1 MLTFSQNYFN
11 AETKDGFFID
21 ARMKHAW
28 AAQLEVLE
36 EIRRVCDILNIR
48 FFADWGTL
56 LGAVRHKGF
65 IPWDDDLDVAMYRE
79 DYQKLCEIGSEEF
92 KEPYFFQNGLT
103 DQNYFFGY
111 GRIRRSDTTGI
122 VLDMCEHKY
131 NNGIFIDI
139 FVYDKLPKNKLQ
151 LKWLVFRLRILE
163 VILRN
168 YHYKNSR
175 KKTARCFYPIVAIAK
190 KIHSYEYYYNKYI
203 RLCSKNNHRENID
216 EVGFLC
222 SYGCLY
228 ATSSYK
234 GITNLEEA
242 DFEDIKIKIP
252 SNYDEYLR
260 KEYGNYWEFPPEN
273 ERGHWHDNVIIFDP
287 NISYLEYYRKH
298 SDRFDQ
304 VLKEYEEK

>member
-1 MLTFSQNYFN
+1 MGIEFLEKYCFDKDGDGRMFFRVTEDGKPIIKRLRYYYSETFCLIAMAAYSRASGDKSYAQKARKILDDIDRYQREGLLIPKFN
-11 AETKDGFFID
+11 AVNRPTIAFGPPMIMLATVQELRKADPENKD
-21 ARMKHAW
+21 
-28 AAQLEVLE
+28 
-36 EIRRVCDILNIR
+36 
-48 FFADWGTL
+48 
-56 LGAVRHKGF
+56 
-65 IPWDDDLDVAMYRE
+65 
-79 DYQKLCEIGSEEF
+79 
-92 KEPYFFQNGLT
+92 
-103 DQNYFFGY
+103 
-111 GRIRRSDTTGI
+111 
-122 VLDMCEHKY
+122 
-131 NNGIFIDI
+131 
-139 FVYDKLPKNKLQ
+139 
-151 LKWLVFRLRILE
+151 
-163 VILRN
+163 
-168 YHYKNSR
+168 
-175 KKTARCFYPIVAIAK
+175 
-190 KIHSYEYYYNKYI
+190 YYNKYI

-260 KEYGNYWEFPPEN
+260 KEYGNYWEFPPES

-287 NISYLEYYRKH
+287 DISYLEYYRKH